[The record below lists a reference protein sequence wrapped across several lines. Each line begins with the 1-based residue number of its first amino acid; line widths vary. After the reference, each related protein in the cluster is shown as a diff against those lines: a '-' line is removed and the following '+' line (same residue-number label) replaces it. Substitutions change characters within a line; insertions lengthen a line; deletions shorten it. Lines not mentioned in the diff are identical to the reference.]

1 MPSVSCL
8 LFGGVVVD
16 GSRGGIASLPFF
28 LFSLFIN
35 IFFFSSSSLFYHWNT
50 LEFYVPLLL
59 SRSCLGPAT
68 KCREYK
74 EHRRLQ

>member
-35 IFFFSSSSLFYHWNT
+35 IFFFFLLLLCFITGIRWS
-50 LEFYVPLLL
+50 FYVPLLL

-68 KCREYK
+68 K
-74 EHRRLQ
+74 